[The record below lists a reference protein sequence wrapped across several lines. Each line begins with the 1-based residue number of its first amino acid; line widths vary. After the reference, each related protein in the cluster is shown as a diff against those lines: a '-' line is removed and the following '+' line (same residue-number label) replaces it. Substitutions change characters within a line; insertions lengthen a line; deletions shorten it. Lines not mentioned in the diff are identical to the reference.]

1 MDLVEKRRYA
11 LHFIEHDDLIGRQ
24 GPQLKPEQCRVG
36 GQRLIPALVKQVD
49 DVRIGEG
56 LTRPGALADTTHA
69 VQEEAAFWWGQNPQV
84 LAGAM
89 MPSFYHAK

>member
-1 MDLVEKRRYA
+1 VDLVEKRRYA

-56 LTRPGALADTTHA
+56 LTRPGALTDPTGAIEERGAADP
-69 VQEEAAFWWGQNPQV
+69 VRRLRNP
-84 LAGAM
+84 
-89 MPSFYHAK
+89 